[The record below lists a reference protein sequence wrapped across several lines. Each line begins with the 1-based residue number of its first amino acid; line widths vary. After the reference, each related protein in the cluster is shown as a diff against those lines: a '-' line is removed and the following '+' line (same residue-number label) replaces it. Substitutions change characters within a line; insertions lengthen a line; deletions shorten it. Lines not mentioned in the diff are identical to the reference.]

1 MDVLGAQCLAARI
14 RAGVR
19 IGSHIEVIDSVAV
32 DSCLL
37 VGERGEVRGFTSEG
51 YVLVAFEDRF
61 HPIEV
66 DPEMT
71 RYRNIAA

>member
-32 DSCLL
+32 DSSL
-37 VGERGEVRGFTSEG
+37 VAGERGEVQGFTSEG
-51 YVLVAFEDRF
+51 YVVVAFEDRF
-61 HPIEV
+61 HPIEI
-66 DPEMT
+66 DPAMT
-71 RYRNIAA
+71 HYRSLAA